1 MGIGEPTADG
11 YSVLWVVD
19 VGGRRVIDDDGILQ
33 VSADLGQVFDVISL
47 MVVAAL
53 TEESVVNNLVNVQL
67 VQERV
72 SILRIVSKSPD
83 RSTNEARLTLET
95 EAVKTT
101 TS

>member
-1 MGIGEPTADG
+1 
-11 YSVLWVVD
+11 
-19 VGGRRVIDDDGILQ
+19 
-33 VSADLGQVFDVISL
+33 

-83 RSTNEARLTLET
+83 LSTNEAKLTLET

>member
-1 MGIGEPTADG
+1 MRGTYLDIVS
-11 YSVLWVVD
+11 SV
-19 VGGRRVIDDDGILQ
+19 
-33 VSADLGQVFDVISL
+33 
-47 MVVAAL
+47 VVAAL

-83 RSTNEARLTLET
+83 RYTNEARLTLET